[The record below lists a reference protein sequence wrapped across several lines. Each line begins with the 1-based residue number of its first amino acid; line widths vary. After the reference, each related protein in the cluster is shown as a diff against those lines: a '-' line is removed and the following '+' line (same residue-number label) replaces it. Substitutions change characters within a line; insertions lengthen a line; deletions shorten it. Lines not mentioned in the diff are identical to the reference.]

1 MKNACCFRGSSVVV
15 VVGGGGGGVDVA
27 ANRLSYV
34 KGAIQM
40 KAS

>member
-15 VVGGGGGGVDVA
+15 VVGGGGVDVA

>member
-15 VVGGGGGGVDVA
+15 VVGGGGGVDVA